1 MSLPRAS
8 DPLRRLPR
16 LTSQLQPSRTVTVPH
31 HHKFPPTHQN
41 SNTTT
46 TNTIAKS
53 IRPFHSTPHLSAAR
67 RSPTVRRAESS
78 RTRIA
83 SSPPIYDT
91 PVRGPKDGRHQF
103 LETHGVQL
111 WADAQRA
118 GIIPNAVDQDVF
130 MRVGSAL
137 LDKAYTQ
144 APSQEAI
151 REIHDGQSAP
161 FFSG

>member
-16 LTSQLQPSRTVTVPH
+16 LTSQFQPSRTVTVPH
-31 HHKFPPTHQN
+31 HHKFPPTHHNTN
-41 SNTTT
+41 STP
-46 TNTIAKS
+46 KS
-53 IRPFHSTPHLSAAR
+53 TRSFHSTPHLSAAR
-67 RSPTVRRAESS
+67 RSPTVRRAEASQ
-78 RTRIA
+78 TRIA
-83 SSPPIYDT
+83 SAPPVYNT
-91 PVRGPKDGRHQF
+91 PVKGPKDGRHQF

-118 GIIPNAVDQDVF
+118 GVIPNAVDQHVF

-144 APSQEAI
+144 APSREAI
-151 REIHDGQSAP
+151 REIHDGHSALSRSFP
-161 FFSG
+161 A